1 MKHETSWSSKA
12 LCHVHLV
19 STKVLDR
26 EIYGS
31 CTQFGFFG
39 RLFARLL
46 GIVRRN
52 WWCIINLDATPLLVF
67 AVMEGQFP
75 TTLVLGCAQPQP
87 HQVPTRRWRWEVFV
101 CCSGV
106 EDVVVR
112 QELDVTDI
120 QDHVKGKAQ
129 AGLVEDSSSTDLLW
143 RKRRDEALFTE
154 ACEGLDIVWI
164 PPDLR

>member
-1 MKHETSWSSKA
+1 MKPLGEVR

-31 CTQFGFFG
+31 CTHSGSFG
-39 RLFARLL
+39 RLFACLL
-46 GIVRRN
+46 GIVRSN
-52 WWCIINLDATPLLVF
+52 WWCIIDLNATPLLVF

-154 ACEGLDIVWI
+154 ACEEFDIVWI
-164 PPDLR
+164 PPDLC

>member
-1 MKHETSWSSKA
+1 MKPLGEVR

-31 CTQFGFFG
+31 CTHSGSFG
-39 RLFARLL
+39 RLFACLL
-46 GIVRRN
+46 GIVRSN
-52 WWCIINLDATPLLVF
+52 WWCIIDLNATPLLVF

-154 ACEGLDIVWI
+154 ACEGFDIVWI
-164 PPDLR
+164 PPDLC